1 VVMNKPADEIAIRSF
16 KQQLTAYK
24 QLIDDDIT
32 AYVKQNKKTTFQQFG
47 AHARLAADAYTS
59 ILERGGKR
67 IRGALV
73 MAGYEMSGGTDKQMI
88 LEAARAIEMLHAYIL
103 IIDDIQ
109 DRSVV
114 RRGGPTAHIMLS
126 DYHRAHRLADDEH
139 HFGVSIALNSA
150 LLGCH
155 DAQVT
160 LANLQVEPAL
170 REQVIKIVNETMIIT
185 AHGQTNDIMNEV
197 RADVTAED
205 VDRVLEWKTAHYTF
219 LNPLHVGM
227 VLAGADKHAL
237 RAISAYA
244 MHAGRA
250 FQITDDILGI
260 FGSEFES
267 GKSPMDDLREGKRTI
282 LTLYAIEHAKRADKN
297 FLIHMLGN
305 QQLTQAEFQRCK
317 DIIEESGAY
326 AFARD
331 QADMHVSK
339 ALKSLADDSNG
350 WSESGVVFLRG
361 LAEYL
366 LVRSS

>member
-1 VVMNKPADEIAIRSF
+1 MHTEANESAILLF
-16 KQQLTAYK
+16 KQQLGTYK
-24 QLIDDDIT
+24 QLIDDDI
-32 AYVKQNKKTTFQQFG
+32 AEYVKHNKQETFKTYG
-47 AHARLAADAYTS
+47 AYARLAADAYTS

-73 MAGYEMSGGTDKQMI
+73 MMGYEMSGGKDKAMI
-88 LEAARAIEMLHAYIL
+88 LEAARALEMLHAYIL

-126 DYHRAHRLADDEH
+126 DYHRAHRLADEEA
-139 HFGVSIALNSA
+139 HFGIAIALNSA

-155 DAQVT
+155 GAQMT
-160 LANLQVEPAL
+160 LTNLDVPVEV
-170 REQVIKIVNETMIIT
+170 RNRVIELVNQTMITT

-197 RADVTAED
+197 SAEVTKD
-205 VDRVLEWKTAHYTF
+205 DIDRVLEWKTAHYTF

-227 VLAGADKHAL
+227 VLAGADEHAL
-237 RAISAYA
+237 ESITEYA

-267 GKSPMDDLREGKRTI
+267 GKSPMDDMREGKRTV
-282 LTLYAIEHAKRADKN
+282 LTLHAIEHAKRADKN

-305 QQLTQAEFQRCK
+305 HNLTQAEFQRCK
-317 DIIEESGAY
+317 DILVESGAY
-326 AFARD
+326 DYARE
-331 QADMHVSK
+331 QAEVHVNK
-339 ALKSLADDSNG
+339 ALKSLDDDTNG
-350 WSESGVVFLRG
+350 WSDEGVTFLRG

-366 LVRSS
+366 LVRTS